1 MVLAH
6 NPDTA
11 EVLAGR
17 LRIRRTGWSK
27 GYVPC
32 RTTPRIDAML
42 CGHTH
47 GGQVRIPFLGTPVIP
62 CWSGTKYAGGV
73 VQGPGYPVV
82 VSRGVGM
89 SILPIRLGVPPE
101 VVEVTFV
108 RG

>member
-1 MVLAH
+1 
-6 NPDTA
+6 
-11 EVLAGR
+11 
-17 LRIRRTGWSK
+17 
-27 GYVPC
+27 
-32 RTTPRIDAML
+32 ML

-47 GGQVRIPFLGTPVIP
+47 GGQVRIPFLGTPIIP
-62 CWSGTKYAGGV
+62 CMSGTKYAGGLIR
-73 VQGPGYPVV
+73 GPGYPVI